1 MESTIALEHSKRRL
15 TTLSNFN
22 NDCFLHAAIQ
32 LLYGTPSFIESLRS
46 VCNPANSSTAS
57 LLLKLFAKMDD
68 PSFNEILTPTSL
80 RRTLQEEY
88 PLGEQHDAHE
98 VLMTLLELV
107 RKATSGTAYSDSS
120 DRDELM
126 RSVASRVH
134 WEEFAE
140 REGRSFVVSLI
151 YGQTSTTLSCS
162 WCTSGETKQ
171 FDAFSTITL
180 NAAAETPLSID
191 GMLSKFTSGRV
202 TDVSLKCDKCKC
214 TRRKAIRTSVSR
226 LPTHLL
232 FQINRVDDTMI
243 MSEAIIRLQRDL
255 DMAPYIS
262 EFIPKGEG
270 VAKYKLYAVIDYYY
284 TTDGGHYT
292 ITSLR
297 DGIWY
302 LFDDIC
308 VSQMDLPTFSS
319 TAYLLAYTK
328 IQPS

>member
-1 MESTIALEHSKRRL
+1 MESTLYKHSKRRL
-15 TTLSNFN
+15 TTLANFN

-32 LLYGTPSFIESLRS
+32 LLYGTPLFVESLRS
-46 VCNPANSSTAS
+46 CSPANSYAAS
-57 LLLKLFAKMDD
+57 LLLKLFSEMDD
-68 PSFNEILTPTSL
+68 PSSDKILAPTCL
-80 RRTLQEEY
+80 RRTLQNEY
-88 PLGEQHDAHE
+88 TLGEQHDAHE
-98 VLMTLLELV
+98 VLMTLIELV
-107 RKATSGTAYSDSS
+107 RKATSGTASSGSS
-120 DRDELM
+120 DHDELM
-126 RSVASRVH
+126 RSVVSRVH

-140 REGRSFVVSLI
+140 KEGRSFVLSLM

-180 NAAAETPLSID
+180 NAAAETPLSVD

-243 MSEAIIRLQRDL
+243 MSEAIIRLQPDL
-255 DMAPYIS
+255 DMAPYLS
-262 EFIPKGEG
+262 EFLSNS
-270 VAKYKLYAVIDYYY
+270 AKYKLYAVVDYHY
-284 TTDGGHYT
+284 TTGGGHYT
-292 ITSLR
+292 TTSLR
-297 DGIWY
+297 NGIWY
-302 LFDDIC
+302 LFDDTC
-308 VSQMDLPTFSS
+308 VSQIDLPEYSS

-328 IQPS
+328 IRPS